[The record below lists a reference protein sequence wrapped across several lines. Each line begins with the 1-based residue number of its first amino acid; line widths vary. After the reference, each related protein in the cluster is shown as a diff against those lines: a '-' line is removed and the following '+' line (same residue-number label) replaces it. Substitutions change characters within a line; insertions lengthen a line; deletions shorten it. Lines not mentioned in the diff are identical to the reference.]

1 MREDLKKD
9 ITNSAFFKDAMHN
22 SEVFKLCVEAA
33 EGAMKD
39 EYLSLIYSGDMD
51 QINWSNDEYVSDI
64 VGRLKTTKS
73 EEKGGLIK
81 GLEFVRDVWAD
92 SDNLSHIEVTG
103 IRSNGGDVVRFD
115 DGGVRYDAVNT
126 LFTGEEGIEVGD
138 KIMIAT
144 KNVDDPEYGSLKKE
158 DFYRFRDGEYEHIY
172 QAYFS
177 RDKANEVGNV
187 TEMTKA
193 IQTRR
198 SKECIERM
206 KKDKTK

>member
-22 SEVFKLCVEAA
+22 SKVFKWCVEAV
-33 EGAMKD
+33 EGVMKD
-39 EYLSLIYSGDMD
+39 KYLHLIYRGDMD

-64 VGRLKTTKS
+64 VGRLKGTKS

-92 SDNLSHIEVTG
+92 SDNLSHIDVTG

-115 DGGVRYDAVNT
+115 DGGVRCDAVNT

-144 KNVDDPEYGSLKKE
+144 KYVDDPEYGSLKKE
-158 DFYRFRDGEYEHIY
+158 DFYRW
-172 QAYFS
+172 
-177 RDKANEVGNV
+177 
-187 TEMTKA
+187 
-193 IQTRR
+193 
-198 SKECIERM
+198 
-206 KKDKTK
+206 